1 MNKLI
6 EAALANIEKKPGN
19 YGGWSGRVD
28 AQEEA
33 LFYLEQAE
41 ILASPDELQALHAG
55 STAIEKFDID
65 TLQRAIDKQIYSSLL
80 KTGDLTS
87 YCTSEEINCG
97 IEKYKLQY
105 RLDKALSKI
114 EALDGNTIQ
123 QCEDLFGKGARVD
136 WYLYHKVLDS
146 ENTELIDYI
155 TESIAKYENPML
167 QTLLDGGVRFATHW
181 DKVDTTLHL
190 IELGANEDLARSLA
204 KGEMRNYFESH
215 DRYQALSD
223 KLPEKATTVKSPMD
237 LRDSMQE
244 PANGATKTRSSKLK
258 L

>member
-28 AQEEA
+28 AKEEA
-33 LFYLEQAE
+33 LFYLEMAE
-41 ILASPDELQALHAG
+41 ILADPDELPALQAG
-55 STAIEKFDID
+55 STAIEKSDID
-65 TLQRAIDKQIYSSLL
+65 TLQSAIDKKIYSILL
-80 KTGDLTS
+80 KKDDLKS
-87 YCTSEEINCG
+87 YCTSEEMNCG
-97 IEKYKLQY
+97 IRKYKLQY

-114 EALDGNTIQ
+114 ETLEANTIQ
-123 QCEDLFGKGARVD
+123 QCDDLFSKGARVD
-136 WYLYHKVLDS
+136 WFIYNKVLDS
-146 ENTELIDYI
+146 ESTELIDYI
-155 TESIAKYENPML
+155 TESIAKYDKPML
-167 QTLLDGGVRFATHW
+167 QTLLDGGVQFATHW

-204 KGEMRNYFESH
+204 NGEMRNYFESH

-223 KLPEKATTVKSPMD
+223 KLPEKATTVKNPMD
-237 LRDSMQE
+237 LRDAMDQ

>member
-6 EAALANIEKKPGN
+6 EAALANIEEKSGN

-33 LFYLEQAE
+33 LYILELAE
-41 ILASPDELQALHAG
+41 ILAWPNELQALQAG
-55 STAIEKFDID
+55 STAIERSDIE
-65 TLQRAIDKQIYSSLL
+65 TLQSAIDKKIYLALL

-87 YCTSEEINCG
+87 YCTSEEMNCG

-105 RLDKALSKI
+105 RLNKALSEI
-114 EALDGNTIQ
+114 ETLEANTIQ
-123 QCEDLFGKGARVD
+123 QCDDLFSKGARVD
-136 WYLYHKVLDS
+136 WFLYHKVLDS
-146 ENTELIDYI
+146 ESTELIDYI
-155 TESIAKYENPML
+155 NQSIAKYDKPML
-167 QTLLDGGVRFATHW
+167 QSFLDGGIRFATHW

-204 KGEMRNYFESH
+204 KGEMRNHFESH

-223 KLPEKATTVKSPMD
+223 KLPKKATTVKSPMD
-237 LRDSMQE
+237 LRDSMDQ
-244 PANGATKTRSSKLK
+244 PANGATKTRSNKLK